1 MAEIKASD
9 DLNELFDVLACSPY
23 WNWINIRIMTKM
35 VDVSG
40 VDEAMELV
48 ERYKEA
54 VFSRK
59 LVLLLK
65 EIKAI
70 NIPADYYTVVEQKWN
85 RSLDEVTVK
94 DLVTQ
99 WSKMEELFG
108 VKEPTLLLSKVFDG
122 CVEIHWLIPTQ
133 LVYHVCC
140 AVFNSRHMSMSILHL
155 KIGDHV
161 ILHNDEDTG
170 GYIGNK
176 YPLYILNASL

>member
-9 DLNELFDVLACSPY
+9 DLNELFDVLAWSPY
-23 WNWINIRIMTKM
+23 WNWINIRILTKM

-99 WSKMEELFG
+99 WSKM
-108 VKEPTLLLSKVFDG
+108 
-122 CVEIHWLIPTQ
+122 
-133 LVYHVCC
+133 
-140 AVFNSRHMSMSILHL
+140 
-155 KIGDHV
+155 
-161 ILHNDEDTG
+161 
-170 GYIGNK
+170 
-176 YPLYILNASL
+176 